1 MKKPQLLK
9 AKRQKKREAA
19 SVVCC
24 QINAAF
30 IFSIQRPLPLAAC
43 RPGTPR
49 LSILPGSKK

>member
-1 MKKPQLLK
+1 MKKTQLLK

-30 IFSIQRPLPLAAC
+30 VFSIHYSAPLAAC
-43 RPGTPR
+43 R
-49 LSILPGSKK
+49 LPSWHAALIYTTWQ